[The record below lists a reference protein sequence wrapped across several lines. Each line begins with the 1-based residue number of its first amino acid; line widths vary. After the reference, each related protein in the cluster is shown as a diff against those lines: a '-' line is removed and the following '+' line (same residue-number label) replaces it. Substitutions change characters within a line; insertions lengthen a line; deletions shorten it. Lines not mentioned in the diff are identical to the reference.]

1 MQGGNFRFGTNFP
14 QSDVSMAPVTSRLTR
29 TVKKVKGGRR
39 TAGRPTLGE
48 LEIRKS
54 RVIEV
59 ARELFLRYG
68 YAETALVD
76 VAKHAGVATRTIYQH
91 FGDKADVFKA
101 VIDSREQEVE
111 HELPVVD
118 PDKPIF
124 DTLLATAHYI
134 FAVAFGGSAIPF
146 QRLLIGESHR
156 FPDLMRQIFESLHQR
171 LHLNVINVFETL
183 AKAGKIPHGDHHE
196 SAKFFIDLLLGTAPM
211 QLNMNW
217 IKSGPSET
225 EVRKKVTLYI
235 AGRFGVQEKSSNKN

>member
-1 MQGGNFRFGTNFP
+1 
-14 QSDVSMAPVTSRLTR
+14 MAPVTSRATR

-39 TAGRPTLGE
+39 SAGRPTLDE
-48 LEIRKS
+48 LEIRKA

-59 ARELFLRYG
+59 ATELFIQYG

-91 FGDKADVFKA
+91 FGDKSDVFKA
-101 VIDSREQEVE
+101 VIESREEQTE
-111 HELPVVD
+111 HELPTVD
-118 PDKPIF
+118 ADKPIF

-134 FAVAFGGSAIPF
+134 RALAFSGTAIPF
-146 QRLLIGESHR
+146 QRLMIAESHR
-156 FPDLMRQIFESLHQR
+156 FPDLMRQIFESLYYR
-171 LHLNVINVFETL
+171 LHSNVINVFETL

-225 EVRKKVTLYI
+225 ELRKKVELFI
-235 AGRFGVQEKSSNKN
+235 AGRFGVQEKSRK

>member
-1 MQGGNFRFGTNFP
+1 
-14 QSDVSMAPVTSRLTR
+14 MAPATSRLTKP
-29 TVKKVKGGRR
+29 VKKTKGRR
-39 TAGRPTLGE
+39 HSAGRPTQNE

-59 ARELFLRYG
+59 ATELFLQYG

-101 VIDSREQEVE
+101 VIDSREEETE
-111 HELPVVD
+111 HELPEFDADQPV
-118 PDKPIF
+118 F

-134 FAVAFGGSAIPF
+134 CALAFSGAAIPF
-146 QRLLIGESHR
+146 QRLMIAESHR
-156 FPDLMRQIFESLHQR
+156 FPDLMRQIFESMHYR
-171 LHLNVINVFETL
+171 LHSNVINVFENL
-183 AKAGKIPHGDHHE
+183 AKAGKTPHGDHHE

-217 IKSGPSET
+217 IKSGPSEA
-225 EVRKKVTLYI
+225 ELRKKVTLFV
-235 AGRFGVQEKSSNKN
+235 AGRFGVQEKSKK